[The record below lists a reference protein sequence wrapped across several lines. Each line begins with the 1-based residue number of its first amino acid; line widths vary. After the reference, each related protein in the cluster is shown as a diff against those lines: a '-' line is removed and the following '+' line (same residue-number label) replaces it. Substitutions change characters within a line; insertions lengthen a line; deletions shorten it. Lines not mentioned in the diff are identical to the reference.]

1 MSDLRAS
8 GFSLR
13 REIVGSLFESLSA
26 KTANG
31 LVNVIIDTPK
41 GSRNKF
47 KFDEQVQCFRLSR
60 ILPLGACFPYDF
72 GGIPG
77 TAAEDG
83 DPLDVL
89 VIAQEGSFVGCLLTA
104 KLIDRKS
111 TRLNS
116 SHSSISYAVFC
127 LKKKKYIQI

>member
-1 MSDLRAS
+1 MADLRTS
-8 GFSLR
+8 GFSFR
-13 REIVGSLFESLSA
+13 REIVGSPFESLSA

-47 KFDEQVQCFRLSR
+47 KFDEQVHCFGLSR
-60 ILPLGACFPYDF
+60 ILPLGACFRYAS

-89 VIAQEGSFVGCLLTA
+89 VIAQEGTFDGCLVTDQHIGGERA
-104 KLIDRKS
+104 EQKERGKTIRND
-111 TRLNS
+111 
-116 SHSSISYAVFC
+116 
-127 LKKKKYIQI
+127 